1 MSEITQPSF
10 NTLYANVPDDQR
22 ETFHTF
28 RTSHPMKTTEV
39 NDVSWTYMDSGT
51 GDKVVLLLVG
61 GLRKADAAWK
71 SVPMLED
78 EFRVITPSYPTLNT
92 MTELADGLA
101 GILEA
106 ENIDSAHVL
115 AGSFGGMLAQIYVRR
130 HPQKVNKLILS
141 TTAVLDDANI
151 KQYQQALAMVD
162 SATPEQVAE
171 LAPQMMFTIIA
182 PPENLHDFYRAYL
195 HELYTYRIDK
205 EELLSTYRCL
215 LDFAQNTELSAEDLA
230 NWQGQLLILES
241 DDDAT
246 FDEETRSAVR
256 AIYPQA
262 QTHTFHGAGHSP
274 GTTQRD
280 LYYQVVK
287 DFLRN

>member
-1 MSEITQPSF
+1 MPESTQPSF
-10 NTLYANVPDDQR
+10 DNLYADVPVDQR
-22 ETFHTF
+22 KTFQAF
-28 RTSHPMKTTEV
+28 RAEHPMKTTDV
-39 NDVSWTYMDSGT
+39 NGVMWEYMDSGS
-51 GDKVVLLLVG
+51 GDEVVLLLVG

-71 SVPMLED
+71 SVPMMED

-92 MTELADGLA
+92 MAELADGLA
-101 GILEA
+101 GILDA

-130 HPQKVNKLILS
+130 HPQKVDKLILS
-141 TTAVLDDANI
+141 TTAVLDDDNI
-151 KQYQQALAMVD
+151 AQYKQALTMID

-171 LAPQMMFTIIA
+171 LAPQMLFAIIA
-182 PPENLHDFYRAYL
+182 PPENLHAFYRAYL

-205 EELLSTYRCL
+205 AELLSTYRCL
-215 LDFAQNTELSAEDLA
+215 LDFAQNTEFTADDLA
-230 NWQGQLLILES
+230 DWDGKMLILES

-246 FDEETRSAVR
+246 FDESTRSAVR

-262 QTHTFHGAGHSP
+262 QTHVFHGAGHSP

-287 DFLRN
+287 GFLHD